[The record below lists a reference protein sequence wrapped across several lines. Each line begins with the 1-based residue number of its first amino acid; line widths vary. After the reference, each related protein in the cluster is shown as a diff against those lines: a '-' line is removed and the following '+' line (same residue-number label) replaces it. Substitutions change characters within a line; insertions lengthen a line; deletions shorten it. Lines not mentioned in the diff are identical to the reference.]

1 MSTEL
6 VAVLERL
13 VKYLEHPIVPVQ
25 REWWSAEEVGAYL
38 GVTARQVTDRY
49 RHMPGFPVT
58 RRLPSEAGYGPMRW
72 KAKEIR
78 QWMERQ

>member
-1 MSTEL
+1 MTEL
-6 VAVLERL
+6 APVLEKL
-13 VKYLEHPIVPVQ
+13 VQYLTTVQ
-25 REWWSAEEVGAYL
+25 THKEWWSAEEVGAFL

-78 QWMERQ
+78 QWMERQG

>member
-1 MSTEL
+1 MTDIAPMLEKL
-6 VAVLERL
+6 VQ
-13 VKYLEHPIVPVQ
+13 YLTTVQ
-25 REWWSAEEVGAYL
+25 THKEWWSADEVGAYL

-58 RRLPSEAGYGPMRW
+58 RRLPSEQGYGPMRW

-78 QWMERQ
+78 AWMERQG